1 MITKEQAL
9 KIASLSRIH
18 LKEAEAESLAS
29 DLECI
34 LKYIDQL
41 NEVDVSGVKPTS
53 HALPLQNV
61 FREDVVKPSFT
72 QEQALQFA
80 VDKYKGCYK
89 VPKVIE

>member
-1 MITKEQAL
+1 MITKEHAL

-18 LKEAEAESLAS
+18 LKEEEAQLLAN

-41 NEVDVSGVKPTS
+41 NELDVTDVKPTS

-61 FREDVVKPSFT
+61 FREDVVNPSLS
-72 QEQALQFA
+72 QDEALQFS
-80 VDKYKGCYK
+80 VQKDKGCYK